1 MSGHPQFLRPL
12 RILLVDDDAAIRG
25 GLNRLVNGLGH
36 RINVAKNMLEALD
49 IAISENKAFDLLLSD
64 ISLPHGDGWE
74 LLRRLSEAGPH
85 PAKQPMA
92 EQILGII
99 EFLEAQQK

>member
-1 MSGHPQFLRPL
+1 VSGHPQFLRPL

-64 ISLPHGDGWE
+64 ISLPDGDGWE

-85 PAKQPMA
+85 PAKQPTA